1 MTDNVSKFISILL
14 LFQSTPLWADTAVMA
29 AGDMWRAEIIY
40 EAVPGV
46 TRVEPGY
53 VIPELKG
60 NPDAEKRVLRRQA
73 VRIEYD
79 PALVGYGDLLNIFWQ
94 LVDGNDGGGQYCN
107 RGQAFAPVLLPKDD
121 FQWRL
126 ADISLTRWQAL
137 HGRASRVSLW
147 PDSKF
152 TPAPEMDNW
161 AQRHPWRFGFYAR
174 RCGGWPLVL
183 SPEL

>member
-53 VIPELKG
+53 VTPEQKG
-60 NPDAEKRVLRRQA
+60 NSDAEKRGLRRQA

-107 RGQAFAPVLLPKDD
+107 RGQAFAPVLLPRDD
-121 FQWRL
+121 F
-126 ADISLTRWQAL
+126 
-137 HGRASRVSLW
+137 
-147 PDSKF
+147 
-152 TPAPEMDNW
+152 
-161 AQRHPWRFGFYAR
+161 
-174 RCGGWPLVL
+174 
-183 SPEL
+183 

>member
-53 VIPELKG
+53 VTPEPKG
-60 NPDAEKRVLRRQA
+60 NPDAEKRAMRRQA

-107 RGQAFAPVLLPKDD
+107 RGQAFAPVLLPRDD

-152 TPAPEMDNW
+152 MPAPEMDNW

>member
-14 LFQSTPLWADTAVMA
+14 LFQSTPLWADSAVMA

-53 VIPELKG
+53 VTPELKG
-60 NPDAEKRVLRRQA
+60 NPDAEKRALRRQA

-94 LVDGNDGGGQYCN
+94 LVDGNDGADN
-107 RGQAFAPVLLPKDD
+107 IATVVRHLP
-121 FQWRL
+121 
-126 ADISLTRWQAL
+126 
-137 HGRASRVSLW
+137 
-147 PDSKF
+147 
-152 TPAPEMDNW
+152 
-161 AQRHPWRFGFYAR
+161 R
-174 RCGGWPLVL
+174 RCCQGMIFNGIWLT
-183 SPEL
+183 SA